1 MKPFAYERAADPAA
15 AVAAVARE
23 PGAKFLA
30 GGTNLVDLMK
40 LEVETPAHLIDV
52 NHLGL
57 DAIEPAGD
65 GGLRIG
71 AGVRNAD
78 LANGAAVLDE
88 HEIRERMSGNLCRCG
103 AYANIVPAIAEAAR

>member
-57 DAIEPAGD
+57 DAID
-65 GGLRIG
+65 
-71 AGVRNAD
+71 
-78 LANGAAVLDE
+78 AAPQ
-88 HEIRERMSGNLCRCG
+88 RMSHVVHAPSPFAHSRTALTMFT
-103 AYANIVPAIAEAAR
+103 